1 MFMRDGSVRSS
12 LSKFKLDFMQYVE
25 KTLTALW
32 EWRAGALILSYFL
45 GCSHFALVQLD
56 MSVIFKS
63 NFQLF
68 HGSNP

>member
-1 MFMRDGSVRSS
+1 
-12 LSKFKLDFMQYVE
+12 MQYVE